1 MNNFFKTLI
10 LAAVLAYLAPTG
22 HAQTATP
29 STTLCAA
36 ATSTARTVCLTSSTG
51 VVDQTGIYV
60 DLEYMTVVLSNGQTL
75 PATNAVVP
83 VRRGTRSGFGP
94 PAAHASGQTAW
105 IALTPSLSVVPGANG
120 FGFGTNGGDYGTCT
134 RAAVTYLPHIWPDRG
149 VIRDC
154 NAATGL
160 WVDYVGERTVMIGP
174 GSCGWSTTG
183 TYNAQVAVAT
193 GGPNLQGLTVS
204 GTSGVPVNVVSVTN
218 AGASVNTLTCYLS
231 IDTFQPL
238 LGKGVTITS
247 VDVLYGVATTTLT
260 SISGGAFSTITFPAP
275 GATETASTVT
285 PVAVG
290 GSVTTSS
297 TTGNMAA
304 TTAGAFKVSRL
315 TPATAINLTTDMQAL
330 LISENFNQSASAA
343 QIVLSP
349 GMLVHYT
356 YMSQ

>member
-1 MNNFFKTLI
+1 MKNITRISFLLV
-10 LAAVLAYLAPTG
+10 LAAALALG
-22 HAQTATP
+22 QTATP

-36 ATSTARTVCLTSSTG
+36 VTKTASSVCLASTTSVT
-51 VVDQTGIYV
+51 DQTGLYV
-60 DLEYMTVVLSNGQTL
+60 DLEYMVVRLSNGQTL
-75 PATNAVVP
+75 PAGPTMVP
-83 VRRGTRSGFGP
+83 VVRGARAGGSG
-94 PAAHASGQTAW
+94 PAAHANTQTVW
-105 IALTPSLSVVPGANG
+105 EALTPSLTVVPGANG
-120 FGFGTNGGDYGTCT
+120 FDFGTQLGDYGPCT
-134 RAAVTYLPHIWPDRG
+134 RSTITYLPHIWPNRG

-154 NAATGL
+154 NSTTGL
-160 WVDYVGERTVMIGP
+160 WVDYVNERTVLIGP

-183 TYNAQVAVAT
+183 TYASQVAVAT
-193 GGPNLQGLTVS
+193 GGPNIQGLTTI
-204 GTSGVPVNVVSVTN
+204 GASGVPANQISVTS
-218 AGASVNTLTCYLS
+218 AGASVNTLTCYLN
-231 IDTFQPL
+231 IDTFQAL

-260 SISGGAFSTITFPAP
+260 SISGGAFSTITFPAA
-275 GATETASTVT
+275 GATQTASTVT

-330 LISENFNQSASAA
+330 LISENFNQSAAAA
-343 QIVLSP
+343 QIVNTP

-356 YMSQ
+356 YTAQ